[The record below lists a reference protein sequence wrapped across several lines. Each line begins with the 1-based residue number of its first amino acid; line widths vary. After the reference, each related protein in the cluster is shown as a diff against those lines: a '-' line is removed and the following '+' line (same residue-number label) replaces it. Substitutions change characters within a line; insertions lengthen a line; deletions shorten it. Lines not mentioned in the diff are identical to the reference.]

1 VSELGLFP
9 LPLVLVPTERLPLHI
24 FEPRY
29 RDLIGECIELG
40 SEFGLV
46 LEVPDGSLSE
56 IGTRAAV
63 VEVLEQLPDG
73 RLNIVVEGRDR
84 FRVVELTDGRSFI
97 TATVEPVLDDAEPAD
112 EAQTERAAELFAE
125 LAEAAGSE
133 VDAPLADAPDLDF
146 RIAARIA
153 FEAEAKQELLGTT
166 SPRRRMTLLVELLE
180 QSLTTIRLQT
190 LLRQRA
196 STNGNVHPP
205 ELNG

>member
-1 VSELGLFP
+1 MSELGLFP

-29 RDLIGECIELG
+29 RDLIGECIELD

-46 LEVPDGSLSE
+46 LEDPDGSLSE

-73 RLNIVVEGRDR
+73 RLNVVIEGHER
-84 FRVVELTDGRSFI
+84 FRLVELTDGRSFI

-112 EAQTERAAELFAE
+112 EAESERAAALFAE
-125 LAEAAGSE
+125 LADVAGSE
-133 VDAPLADAPDLDF
+133 VDAPSSDTPDLDF

-153 FEAEAKQELLGTT
+153 FEADAKQELLGTT
-166 SPRRRMTLLVELLE
+166 SPRRRMALVVELLE
-180 QSLTTIRLQT
+180 QSLTTIRLQS

-196 STNGNVHPP
+196 STNGKVHPP
-205 ELNG
+205 EIEP